1 VAEQRRHERY
11 PIDVE
16 VEITEPAIGRVVVV
30 TRDMSDGGVFLR
42 VAPGQGRPALGS
54 EITLRVTQ
62 TLGGEEPP
70 LVRGRVVRA
79 TDDGIGVAFLDPGP

>member
-1 VAEQRRHERY
+1 VADQRRHERY

-42 VAPGQGRPALGS
+42 LAPDQARPALGA
-54 EITLRVTQ
+54 EITLR
-62 TLGGEEPP
+62 LNHSLDGEEPP

-79 TDDGIGVAFLDPGP
+79 TDDGIGVAFLAAGG